1 MRSTSGNGCIHA
13 GLGQGLCG
21 RRGHSSGH
29 SLGEELVVQLGVG
42 HLLGA
47 SCSRGEGAHLS
58 IHIRKS
64 VNAGHTWGPI

>member
-47 SCSRGEGAHLS
+47 SCSRGLRIKMQGEFGWQSEGMS
-58 IHIRKS
+58 
-64 VNAGHTWGPI
+64 PPQ